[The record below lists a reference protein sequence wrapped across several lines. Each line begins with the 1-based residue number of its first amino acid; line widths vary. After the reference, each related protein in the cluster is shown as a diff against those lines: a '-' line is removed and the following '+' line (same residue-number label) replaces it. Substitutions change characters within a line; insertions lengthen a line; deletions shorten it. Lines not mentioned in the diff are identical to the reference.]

1 MRGDH
6 RIKELDTENEDLKGQ
21 LDTAMVRISKLQKE
35 NKAYQDKIAQL
46 EAQNQ
51 GTKGYLKDIKS
62 LTHDIHVLSVNT
74 LIEFLENLP
83 CNK

>member
-51 GTKGYLKDIKS
+51 DSKGYLKDIKS
-62 LTHDIHVLSVNT
+62 LTHDIHVLSV
-74 LIEFLENLP
+74 IFLS
-83 CNK
+83 KS